1 MRQVVLDTE
10 TTGLEPEQ
18 GHRVLELGCVEIIDR
33 KLTQRRFHQYIN
45 PERDIDDGALEVHGI
60 TRESLANK
68 PTFAEIWESFLDF
81 VKGAELIIHNA
92 AFDLAFLNHEIGIMD
107 PAIGVITDYCTYV
120 DTLEIARLKHP
131 GQRNN
136 LDSLCKRYNV
146 DNSQRDLHGALL
158 DAELLADVYLLLTG
172 GQASLGFGEIA
183 EDRQTGMNAAG
194 GVRRERRL
202 GGDRTALKVISATDE
217 ELASHRET
225 LDAIDEVAEK
235 GCLWK
240 QPDFPNP

>member
-18 GHRVLELGCVEIIDR
+18 GHRILELGCVEMIDR
-33 KLTQRRFHQYIN
+33 KLTRRRFHHYIN

-68 PTFAEIWESFLDF
+68 PTFPEIWENFLDF
-81 VKGAELIIHNA
+81 VNGAELVIHNA
-92 AFDLAFLNHEIGIMD
+92 GFDIAFIDHEIRLMGLNV
-107 PAIGVITDYCTYV
+107 GRITDYCTVV

-131 GQRNN
+131 GQRNS
-136 LDSLCKRYNV
+136 LDALCKRYNV

-158 DAELLADVYLLLTG
+158 DAEILADVYLLLTG
-172 GQASLGFGEIA
+172 GQASLGLGETVEQREA
-183 EDRQTGMNAAG
+183 RVSEVKRVARDRP
-194 GVRRERRL
+194 
-202 GGDRTALKVISATDE
+202 ALKVIRASDE
-217 ELASHRET
+217 ELTRHNER
-225 LDAIDEVAEK
+225 LDAIDEVAEE

-240 QPDFPNP
+240 RLDPANP